1 MPRYDAFL
9 LLSFGGPEKPED
21 VMPFLERVTRGRN
34 IPRARLEEVAE
45 HYYHFG
51 GRSPI
56 NDQCRALIE
65 ALRPHLDL
73 PIYWGNRNWHPFI
86 EDTMRRMMEDG
97 VERALVFVTSA
108 YSSYSA
114 CRQYLEDIERARA
127 AAGPLAPR
135 CDKIRH
141 FHNHPGFIE
150 VNAERLREQLAIAG
164 PAPVLFTAH
173 SIPLEMARTSR
184 YVEQLEETALL
195 VAEAAGVSQY
205 RLVYQS
211 RSGPPQQPWL
221 GPDILEALDETRA
234 AGAEAVIAA
243 PIGFISDHM
252 EVLYDLDDEAARHA
266 GQIGLKMFR
275 AGTAGTHPRFIRM
288 IVELVEERRRD
299 DAWADPCLQSCCPA
313 PLRPSAQTAQPPA
326 GS

>member
-1 MPRYDAFL
+1 L
-9 LLSFGGPEKPED
+9 
-21 VMPFLERVTRGRN
+21 
-34 IPRARLEEVAE
+34 
-45 HYYHFG
+45 
-51 GRSPI
+51 
-56 NDQCRALIE
+56 
-65 ALRPHLDL
+65 
-73 PIYWGNRNWHPFI
+73 
-86 EDTMRRMMEDG
+86 
-97 VERALVFVTSA
+97 
-108 YSSYSA
+108 
-114 CRQYLEDIERARA
+114 RARA
-127 AAGPLAPR
+127 AAGPLAPQ

-141 FHNHPGFIE
+141 FYNHPGFIE
-150 VNAERLREQLAIAG
+150 VNAERLREQLALSG

-184 YVEQLEETALL
+184 YVEQLEETARL

-211 RSGPPQQPWL
+211 RSGPPHQPWL

-234 AGAEAVIAA
+234 AGAEAVIVA

-252 EVLYDLDDEAARHA
+252 EVLYDLDCEAQQHA

-299 DAWADPCLQSCCPA
+299 AAWAEPCHQLCCPA
-313 PLRPSAQTAQPPA
+313 PVRAPAPAAPPPA

>member
-34 IPRARLEEVAE
+34 IPRARLEEVAG

-56 NDQCRALIE
+56 NDQCRALID

-86 EDTMRRMMEDG
+86 EDTMRRMTEDG
-97 VERALVFVTSA
+97 IERALVFVTSA

-127 AAGPLAPR
+127 AAGPLAPQ

-141 FHNHPGFIE
+141 FCDHPLFIE
-150 VNAERLREQLAIAG
+150 VNAIRLREVLARSG

-173 SIPLEMARTSR
+173 AIPLEMARTSR
-184 YVEQLEETALL
+184 YVEQLELASRR
-195 VAEAAGVSQY
+195 VAEAAGVSEY

-211 RSGPPQQPWL
+211 RSGPPHQPWL

-234 AGAEAVIAA
+234 AGADSVIVS

-252 EVLYDLDDEAARHA
+252 EVLYDLDHEAARHA
-266 GQIGLKMFR
+266 EQIGLKMFR
-275 AGTAGTHPRFIRM
+275 TGTAGTHPRFIRM
-288 IVELVEERRRD
+288 ILELVEERRQD
-299 DAWADPCLQSCCPA
+299 AAWAEPCHQLCCPA
-313 PLRPSAQTAQPPA
+313 PLLRPPA
-326 GS
+326 PPPSMPGA

>member
-9 LLSFGGPEKPED
+9 LVSFGGPEKPED

-34 IPRARLEEVAE
+34 IPRARLEEVAA
-45 HYYHFG
+45 HYHHFG

-56 NDQCRALIE
+56 NDQNRALIE
-65 ALRPHLDL
+65 ALRPHLGM
-73 PIYWGNRNWHPFI
+73 PIYWGNRNWHPLI
-86 EDTMRRMMEDG
+86 EDTMRRMTADG

-127 AAGPLAPR
+127 AAGPLAPQ

-150 VNAERLREQLAIAG
+150 VNAERLREQLARSG

-173 SIPLEMARTSR
+173 SIPLEMAHTSR
-184 YVEQLEETALL
+184 YVEQLEETARL
-195 VAEAAGVSQY
+195 VAEAAGVREY

-221 GPDILEALDETRA
+221 GPDILEALDEVRA
-234 AGAEAVIAA
+234 AGARRVVVA

-252 EVLYDLDDEAARHA
+252 EVLYDLDHEAARHA
-266 GQIGLKMFR
+266 EQIGLEMFR
-275 AGTAGTHPRFIRM
+275 SGTAGTHPRFIRM
-288 IVELVEERRRD
+288 IVELVEERLQD
-299 DAWADPCLQSCCPA
+299 AAWAEPCHQLCCPA
-313 PLRPSAQTAQPPA
+313 PLHMPPPRPAAPPA
-326 GS
+326 A

>member
-1 MPRYDAFL
+1 MPEYDAFL
-9 LLSFGGPEKPED
+9 LVSFGGPEKPED

-34 IPRARLEEVAE
+34 IPRARLEEAAG

-73 PIYWGNRNWHPFI
+73 PIYWGNRNWHPFL
-86 EDTMRRMMEDG
+86 EDTMRQMAADG
-97 VERALVFVTSA
+97 VRRALAFVTSA

-127 AAGPLAPR
+127 AAGPAAPQ

-141 FHNHPGFIE
+141 FHNHPGFVE
-150 VNAERLREQLAIAG
+150 VNALHLREALARTG

-173 SIPLEMARTSR
+173 SIPVEMARTSK
-184 YVEQLEETALL
+184 YVQQLEETARL
-195 VAEAAGVSQY
+195 VAEAAGAGQY

-221 GPDILEALDETRA
+221 GPDILEALEQVRA
-234 AGAEAVIAA
+234 AGADSVVVA

-252 EVLYDLDDEAARHA
+252 EVLYDLDFVAAERA
-266 GQIGLKMFR
+266 KQIGLKMVR
-275 AGTAGTHPRFIRM
+275 ARTAGAHPRFVRM
-288 IVELVEERRRD
+288 ILELAEERRRGE
-299 DAWADPCLQSCCPA
+299 ARAEPCLQDCCPA
-313 PLRPSAQTAQPPA
+313 PLFRPPA
-326 GS
+326 AAVPPAP

>member
-34 IPRARLEEVAE
+34 IPRARLEEVAA
-45 HYYHFG
+45 HYHHFG

-86 EDTMRRMMEDG
+86 EDTMRRMTGDG
-97 VERALVFVTSA
+97 IERALVFVTSA

-114 CRQYLEDIERARA
+114 CRQYLEDVQRARA
-127 AAGPLAPR
+127 AAGPLAPQ

-141 FHNHPGFIE
+141 FCDHPLFLE
-150 VNAERLREQLAIAG
+150 VNARLLRETLARSGA
-164 PAPVLFTAH
+164 APVLFTAH

-184 YVEQLEETALL
+184 YVEQLEQASSR
-195 VAEAAGVSQY
+195 VAAAAGAADY

-211 RSGPPQQPWL
+211 RSGPPHQPWL
-221 GPDILEALDETRA
+221 EPDILRALDETRA
-234 AGAEAVIAA
+234 SRAEKVVVA

-252 EVLYDLDDEAARHA
+252 EVLYDLDYEAAEHA
-266 GQIGLKMFR
+266 KQIGLEMFR
-275 AGTAGTHPRFIRM
+275 VPTPGVHPLFLRM
-288 IVELVEERRRD
+288 ILDLVEERRRG
-299 DAWADPCLQSCCPA
+299 AAQADPCLQFCCPA
-313 PLRPSAQTAQPPA
+313 PLPAAPSALP
-326 GS
+326 